1 MRSIYAIMSYRLSS
15 RLLRA
20 ILMLGR
26 RLQLLQEQAAS
37 TPDAPL
43 ALPGEEALKGIL
55 ANEKIWCFEHGS
67 RAKDRKEFDY
77 SLTIARRVIE
87 ELGGSDDG
95 PTGHFCACLIDL
107 WTTIPS
113 LTRLS
118 SIFSALAAMKTIRS
132 NGRSIGTA
140 VVVSRS
146 GLRPLYSLQPRRI
159 EGRGKRKSACWSRD
173 LWSSRDGKSPSACN

>member
-1 MRSIYAIMSYRLSS
+1 MDDP
-15 RLLRA
+15 RA
-20 ILMLGR
+20 IENNVVSDAVDIRHHELPPELQVAPR
-26 RLQLLQEQAAS
+26 DFNAWSQAQLLQEQAAS

-43 ALPGEEALKGIL
+43 YHYTGEEALKGIL
-55 ANEKIWCFEHGS
+55 ANEKIWCFDH
-67 RAKDRKEFDY
+67 RYQKDRKEFDY

-132 NGRSIGTA
+132 NGRSMGTA

-146 GLRPLYSLQPRRI
+146 GLRPLYSLQPRRH
-159 EGRGKRKSACWSRD
+159 
-173 LWSSRDGKSPSACN
+173 